1 MSKLLAR
8 LLFVMTPALA
18 FAMVAGA
25 LFQSFGVGII
35 VAAGMAGLGME
46 VTRPR
51 PDRGEG

>member
-1 MSKLLAR
+1 MSKMIAR
-8 LLFVMTPALA
+8 LFFVMAPALA

-25 LFQSFGVGII
+25 LFQSFGVGVI

-51 PDRGEG
+51 PERGEG